1 MEQIPSMPSTPST
14 PSTLLTPSI
23 PFWLNEPTIL
33 FNKKYIGSVWP
44 GENMSSVE
52 KLNAIS
58 RFVIIAS
65 LLGYLITLNLK
76 IILVA
81 VVTLAVIAIL
91 YNVQRN
97 QKAKDES
104 ASDGGVGKD
113 AKDAKDTKDT
123 KDTQD
128 NKNTKSKQ
136 NIKEGFANA
145 MLYNELKDDYTNP
158 QENNPMMNVLL
169 PEISYDP
176 NRSEAAPAYN
186 PEVEKDLNNKTKDY
200 VVDTT
205 FGDGTKKQQE
215 YIRRKLFSDI
225 GDNYSFDFGMRNFYT
240 NPNTTIPNDQGGFAN
255 FCFGDMIS
263 AKEGNDN
270 ALGRWFPRIGGVY
283 N

>member
-1 MEQIPSMPSTPST
+1 MEQIPSTPST
-14 PSTLLTPSI
+14 

-33 FNKKYIGSVWP
+33 FNKKYISSVWP
-44 GENMSSVE
+44 SENMSNVE

-58 RFVIIAS
+58 RFVIVAS

-76 IILVA
+76 IILIA

-91 YNVQRN
+91 FSVQRN
-97 QKAKDES
+97 QQAKDAS
-104 ASDGGVGKD
+104 ASDDNK
-113 AKDAKDTKDT
+113 KENRNENTKDG
-123 KDTQD
+123 
-128 NKNTKSKQ
+128 KSKQ
-136 NIKEGFANA
+136 NIKEGFASA
-145 MLYNELKDDYTNP
+145 MLYNELQSEYTKP

-169 PEISYDP
+169 PEISYNP
-176 NRSEAAPAYN
+176 TRNEAAPAYN
-186 PEVEKDLNNKTKDY
+186 SEVEKDLNNKTKDY

-225 GDNYSFDFGMRNFYT
+225 GDNYGFDFSMRNFYT

-263 AKEGNDN
+263 AKEGNDQ

>member
-1 MEQIPSMPSTPST
+1 MEQIPSTLSMPST
-14 PSTLLTPSI
+14 

-44 GENMSSVE
+44 SENMSSVE

-58 RFVIIAS
+58 RFVIVAS

-76 IILVA
+76 IILIA
-81 VVTLAVIAIL
+81 IVTLAVIAIL
-91 YNVQRN
+91 FNVQRN
-97 QKAKDES
+97 QQ
-104 ASDGGVGKD
+104 
-113 AKDAKDTKDT
+113 AKDASDSKDSSKAGNAGKAGNTDNAGNSKDTKT
-123 KDTQD
+123 
-128 NKNTKSKQ
+128 NTKK
-136 NIKEGFANA
+136 ITEGFANA
-145 MLYNELKDDYTNP
+145 MLYNELQSEYTNP

-176 NRSEAAPAYN
+176 NRNEAAPAYN

-200 VVDTT
+200 IVNTT
-205 FGDGTKKQQE
+205 FGDGTEKQQE

-225 GDNYSFDFGMRNFYT
+225 GDNYGYDFSMRNFYT

-263 AKEGNDN
+263 AKEGNSQ

>member
-1 MEQIPSMPSTPST
+1 MEQIPSTPST
-14 PSTLLTPSI
+14 

-58 RFVIIAS
+58 RFVIVAS

-76 IILVA
+76 IILIA

-97 QKAKDES
+97 QQAKNTS
-104 ASDGGVGKD
+104 TSDGNGNGNGNGSGNDNGNDNGNGNGK
-113 AKDAKDTKDT
+113 
-123 KDTQD
+123 
-128 NKNTKSKQ
+128 NKQ

-145 MLYNELKDDYTNP
+145 MLYNELKSEYTNP
-158 QENNPMMNVLL
+158 KENNPMMNVLL

-176 NRSEAAPAYN
+176 KRSEAAPSYN
-186 PEVEKDLNNKTKDY
+186 YEVEKDLNNKTKDY

-225 GDNYSFDFGMRNFYT
+225 GDNYGFDNSMRNFYT
-240 NPNTTIPNDQGGFAN
+240 NPNTMIPNDQGGFAN

-263 AKEGNDN
+263 AKEGNDQ

>member
-1 MEQIPSMPSTPST
+1 MEQIPSIPST
-14 PSTLLTPSI
+14 

-44 GENMSSVE
+44 SENMSSVE

-58 RFVIIAS
+58 RFVIVAS

-81 VVTLAVIAIL
+81 IVTLAVIAIL

-97 QKAKDES
+97 QQ
-104 ASDGGVGKD
+104 
-113 AKDAKDTKDT
+113 AKDTSTSDGN
-123 KDTQD
+123 D
-128 NKNTKSKQ
+128 NGNGKNKQ

-145 MLYNELKDDYTNP
+145 MLYNELKNDYTNP
-158 QENNPMMNVLL
+158 KENNPMMNVLL

-176 NRSEAAPAYN
+176 KRSEAAPSYN

-200 VVDTT
+200 IVDTT

-225 GDNYSFDFGMRNFYT
+225 GDNYGFDNSMRNFYT
-240 NPNTTIPNDQGGFAN
+240 NPNTMIPNDQGGFAN

-263 AKEGNDN
+263 AKEGNDQ

>member
-1 MEQIPSMPSTPST
+1 MEQIPSTPST

-33 FNKKYIGSVWP
+33 FNKKHISSVWP

-113 AKDAKDTKDT
+113 AKDAKDA

>member
-1 MEQIPSMPSTPST
+1 MEQIPSIPSTPIT
-14 PSTLLTPSI
+14 PTTLLTPSI

-33 FNKKYIGSVWP
+33 FNKKHISSVWP

-113 AKDAKDTKDT
+113 AKDTKDT
-123 KDTQD
+123 QDTQDTQD